1 MQAVPVR
8 TPELSLSLE
17 QAFPARPRLHS
28 VDLLRGLVMVLM
40 ALDTVR
46 AYFSAIRIETTG
58 LSELSAG
65 LFLTRLVTHL
75 CAPVFVLLAG
85 VGAHLALANG
95 VPRREQA
102 RFLAVRGLGL
112 ILLELTVVRLLW
124 TFNLDYAG
132 QPLVLHAIAALGVC
146 MVALAGLLA
155 LPVTVVA
162 GVGIAIIAGHN
173 LLDGVDPAALGGW
186 SPIWRVLHVPGPVEL
201 PGGISLVVIYPV
213 LPWIGV
219 IAVGYALGAVLTAP
233 AETRRRTLVRLG
245 VGLTLAF
252 LVLRAWNGYG
262 DPAGWTIHTSTRRS
276 VLSFFDT
283 TKYPPSLLFLLMTL
297 GPSLLLLAAADAW
310 RGVAGD
316 VLALIGRVPLF
327 YYLLHLGVVHALALI
342 IGTLAGFEPGAFLT
356 AWPFLPRGWGYGLP
370 VIFAVWAAVVLAL
383 YPACRWFA
391 AVKAGRPESWLRY
404 L

>member
-46 AYFSAIRIETTG
+46 AYFSPIRVEPTG

-65 LFLTRLVTHL
+65 LFLTRLATHL

-85 VGAHLALANG
+85 AGTYLALANG

-162 GVGIAIIAGHN
+162 GMGIAIIAGHN
-173 LLDGVDPAALGGW
+173 LLDGLDPAALGAW

-213 LPWIGV
+213 LPWVGV
-219 IAVGYALGAVLTAP
+219 IAVGYALGAVLTAQ

-276 VLSFFDT
+276 LLSFFDA

-297 GPSLLLLAAADAW
+297 GPSLLLLVAADAW

-327 YYLLHLGVVHALALI
+327 YYLLHLGVIHTLALI

-391 AVKAGRPESWLRY
+391 AVKAGRPDSWLRY

>member
-17 QAFPARPRLHS
+17 QAPPARPRLQS
-28 VDLLRGLVMVLM
+28 VDLLRGLVMMLM

-46 AYFSAIRIETTG
+46 AYFSPVRVEPTG
-58 LSELSAG
+58 LSELSVG
-65 LFLTRLVTHL
+65 LFLTRWVTHL

-85 VGAHLALANG
+85 AGTYLALANG

-146 MVALAGLLA
+146 MIALAGLLA
-155 LPVTVVA
+155 TPVTVVA
-162 GVGIAIIAGHN
+162 GVGLAIIAGHN
-173 LLDGVDPAALGGW
+173 LLDGLDPAALGAWG
-186 SPIWRVLHVPGPVEL
+186 PIWRVLHVPGPVEL

-233 AETRRRTLVRLG
+233 AEQRRRTLVRMG

-276 VLSFFDT
+276 LLSFFDT

-297 GPSLLLLAAADAW
+297 GPALLLLAAADAW

-316 VLALIGRVPLF
+316 VLALIGRVPLI
-327 YYLLHLGVVHALALI
+327 YYLLHLGVIHALALI
-342 IGTLAGFEPGAFLT
+342 IGTLAGFEPRAFLT

-391 AVKAGRPESWLRY
+391 AVKAGRPDSWLRY